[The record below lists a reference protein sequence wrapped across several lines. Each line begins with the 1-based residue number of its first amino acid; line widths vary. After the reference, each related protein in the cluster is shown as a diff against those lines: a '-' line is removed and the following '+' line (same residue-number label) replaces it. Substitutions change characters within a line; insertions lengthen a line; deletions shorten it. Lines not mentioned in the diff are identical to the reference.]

1 MKKLT
6 IFITLSFCL
15 GLFSGCSQSE
25 DIANR
30 KIDSV
35 KAEVISTNHDDQD
48 YFTLIPIVTTTGKT
62 TITNFV
68 PIWNN
73 IDYLS
78 VKYKYQGKIIVQKQ
92 MILRLG
98 NIRESPIFGFKRPI
112 LVKSQHQSC
121 SILMIINLNL
131 NIV

>member
-48 YFTLIPIVTTTGKT
+48 YFTLIPIVVITGKT
-62 TITNFV
+62 TIASLV
-68 PIWNN
+68 PMWNT
-73 IDYLS
+73 IDSLS
-78 VKYKYQGKIIVQKQ
+78 VKYKYQGKTYSTKTDDFTVKKYKGKPYIRIQKTDIDKKSAPIV
-92 MILRLG
+92 LYTHD
-98 NIRESPIFGFKRPI
+98 N
-112 LVKSQHQSC
+112 
-121 SILMIINLNL
+121 
-131 NIV
+131 

>member
-1 MKKLT
+1 MRMKMKKLT

-25 DIANR
+25 EIANR

-48 YFTLIPIVTTTGKT
+48 YFTLMPIVTTTGKT

-78 VKYKYQGKIIVQKQ
+78 VKYKYQGKKYSTKTDDFTVKKYKGKPYIRIQKTDIGNKSAPIV
-92 MILRLG
+92 LYTHD
-98 NIRESPIFGFKRPI
+98 N
-112 LVKSQHQSC
+112 
-121 SILMIINLNL
+121 
-131 NIV
+131 